1 MYIFLFSTAAPIAVI
16 NAAFANGIDYKPR
29 TTGNGLVTIDVTD
42 NLAVA
47 AVKQQIT
54 IVISAPG
61 GAGVASAGVTAAL
74 VGVTTVLSMA
84 VFGTYKVM
92 KNKKLLPEEADPWE
106 NDELFDATLDNP
118 LYAGA
123 PVSFSSIE

>member
-1 MYIFLFSTAAPIAVI
+1 M
-16 NAAFANGIDYKPR
+16 
-29 TTGNGLVTIDVTD
+29 VTIDITD
-42 NLAVA
+42 NLGA
-47 AVKQQIT
+47 ASVKQQIT